1 VISTQVDQHANQPG
15 FFSSSS
21 DRHGRRRP
29 GGPQK
34 RLLYQVEGVVCV
46 GSQASC
52 EAVNAQT
59 MGASLEFHRAR
70 GQPNPTAP
78 PKRLYSV
85 CRTRRWSG
93 GAQGHV
99 TFASAMTSKA
109 DDRVFVISRRDL
121 LKTAGIVG
129 AAAATGSF
137 PFAQTRLPQRE
148 PLETLT
154 SAEADT
160 LEAIVA
166 RLIPSDANG
175 PGAAEARAAHYIER
189 ALAGALASSRQA
201 YRDGLL
207 AADAYAR
214 ASKGAPFAR
223 LSAADQD
230 AVLRDMEND
239 VATGFTPSAAAFFNL
254 VRAHTI
260 QGTFCDPYYGG
271 NASFVGWDLIGYPG
285 VRLAVTA
292 NDQRLNANVSPTRRS
307 AYDHAM
313 FSKKK
318 PLRARLQRGMPRGG

>member
-1 VISTQVDQHANQPG
+1 
-15 FFSSSS
+15 
-21 DRHGRRRP
+21 
-29 GGPQK
+29 
-34 RLLYQVEGVVCV
+34 
-46 GSQASC
+46 
-52 EAVNAQT
+52 
-59 MGASLEFHRAR
+59 
-70 GQPNPTAP
+70 
-78 PKRLYSV
+78 
-85 CRTRRWSG
+85 
-93 GAQGHV
+93 
-99 TFASAMTSKA
+99 MTNKP
-109 DDRVFVISRRDL
+109 DDRIFVISRRDL

-129 AAAATGSF
+129 AVAATGSF
-137 PFAQTRLPQRE
+137 PFAQTRSPQRE

-166 RLIPSDANG
+166 RLIPSDTNG
-175 PGAAEARAAHYIER
+175 PGAAEARAAHYIDR

-230 AVLRDMEND
+230 AVLHDMEDD
-239 VATGFTPSAAAFFNL
+239 VATGFTPSAAPFFNL

-271 NASFVGWDLIGYPG
+271 NAGFVGWDLIGYPG
-285 VRLAVTA
+285 VRLAVSA

-318 PLRARLQRGMPRGG
+318 PSRARLHRGSASWRLT